1 MTTACRFSAGCCC
14 FKNIFSLFFHIVLFF
29 PLLFFVVFSLLCR
42 GSGAAFFRRQGK
54 TGFCRVGF
62 LLCLYCFRLI
72 LLPFFFSFPFPF
84 LFVVSPLLCR
94 GFGAAFFHRQGKT
107 GFCRVGFLLC
117 LYCFRLILLPFFFSF
132 PFPFLFVVSP
142 LLCRGFGAAFFR
154 RQGKTGFCR
163 VGFLLCLYCF
173 RLILLSFFLSLSLS
187 LPLSLS
193 LCRFPFVV
201 PGFWS
206 GVFPPAGEDR
216 LLPCWFFIVFVL
228 FLIDFVVFFLS
239 LSLSLCRF
247 PFVVPGFWSGVFPP
261 AGEDRLLPC
270 WFFIVFVLFPIDFC
284 CLFFFLFCC
293 FFFVF
298 TWNVEINS
306 KRNCEER
313 EKVNF

>member
-14 FKNIFSLFFHIVLFF
+14 FKNIFSLFFHIVSFF

-72 LLPFFFSFPFPF
+72 LL
-84 LFVVSPLLCR
+84 
-94 GFGAAFFHRQGKT
+94 
-107 GFCRVGFLLC
+107 
-117 LYCFRLILLPFFFSF
+117 
-132 PFPFLFVVSP
+132 
-142 LLCRGFGAAFFR
+142 
-154 RQGKTGFCR
+154 
-163 VGFLLCLYCF
+163 
-173 RLILLSFFLSLSLS
+173 SFFLSLSL
-187 LPLSLS
+187 PLS

-206 GVFPPAGEDR
+206 GVFP
-216 LLPCWFFIVFVL
+216 
-228 FLIDFVVFFLS
+228 S
-239 LSLSLCRF
+239 
-247 PFVVPGFWSGVFPP
+247 

>member
-1 MTTACRFSAGCCC
+1 MS
-14 FKNIFSLFFHIVLFF
+14 
-29 PLLFFVVFSLLCR
+29 
-42 GSGAAFFRRQGK
+42 
-54 TGFCRVGF
+54 
-62 LLCLYCFRLI
+62 
-72 LLPFFFSFPFPF
+72 
-84 LFVVSPLLCR
+84 
-94 GFGAAFFHRQGKT
+94 GFG
-107 GFCRVGFLLC
+107 
-117 LYCFRLILLPFFFSF
+117 
-132 PFPFLFVVSP
+132 
-142 LLCRGFGAAFFR
+142 
-154 RQGKTGFCR
+154 
-163 VGFLLCLYCF
+163 
-173 RLILLSFFLSLSLS
+173 
-187 LPLSLS
+187 
-193 LCRFPFVV
+193 
-201 PGFWS
+201 S

-228 FLIDFVVFFLS
+228 FLIDFVVFFLSLS

>member
-1 MTTACRFSAGCCC
+1 MSGC
-14 FKNIFSLFFHIVLFF
+14 
-29 PLLFFVVFSLLCR
+29 
-42 GSGAAFFRRQGK
+42 G
-54 TGFCRVGF
+54 
-62 LLCLYCFRLI
+62 
-72 LLPFFFSFPFPF
+72 
-84 LFVVSPLLCR
+84 
-94 GFGAAFFHRQGKT
+94 
-107 GFCRVGFLLC
+107 
-117 LYCFRLILLPFFFSF
+117 
-132 PFPFLFVVSP
+132 
-142 LLCRGFGAAFFR
+142 
-154 RQGKTGFCR
+154 
-163 VGFLLCLYCF
+163 
-173 RLILLSFFLSLSLS
+173 
-187 LPLSLS
+187 
-193 LCRFPFVV
+193 
-201 PGFWS
+201 S

-216 LLPCWFFIVFVL
+216 LLPWWVFIVFVL

-239 LSLSLCRF
+239 LPLSLCRF